1 MRTWVSLLLLMSCN
15 PLLTLHPSQP
25 THHPRSVQL
34 FLVPPDAVL
43 TFRQSRSHERHGTLQ
58 VREVSSFD
66 RVVYRSLLNGLKQL
80 IQKVRVVGRQD
91 PRQALQL
98 EELEAQASKSELP
111 E

>member
-1 MRTWVSLLLLMSCN
+1 
-15 PLLTLHPSQP
+15 
-25 THHPRSVQL
+25 
-34 FLVPPDAVL
+34 
-43 TFRQSRSHERHGTLQ
+43 
-58 VREVSSFD
+58 VSSFD

-98 EELEAQASKSELP
+98 EELEAQASKSEIP